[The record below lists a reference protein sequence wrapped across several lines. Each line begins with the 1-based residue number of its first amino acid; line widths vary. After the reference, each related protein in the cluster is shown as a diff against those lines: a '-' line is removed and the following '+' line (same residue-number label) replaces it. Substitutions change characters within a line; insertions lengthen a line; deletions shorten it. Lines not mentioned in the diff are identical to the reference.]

1 MKGSVLLFTQMGSMF
16 VCYSIVCCCYR
27 QQHCIERLRVQLKF
41 ENNVLSFMLWAP
53 KQWIFRFYEN
63 IQGSWGV
70 DHAAATKTRFNGINI
85 CIYPIQS
92 QRQLTQMSST
102 IWKSNRVILALRVKV
117 WGRRKSMNSVLFV
130 SLFQR
135 TWVSDSEKNHSPSF
149 AMIHFLS
156 SLLWLSQY

>member
-1 MKGSVLLFTQMGSMF
+1 MKVSVLLFTQMGSMF

-27 QQHCIERLRVQLKF
+27 QQHCIERLWVQLKF

-102 IWKSNRVILALRVKV
+102 ILRVK
-117 WGRRKSMNSVLFV
+117 GRRKSMNSVLFV
-130 SLFQR
+130 SLFQGI
-135 TWVSDSEKNHSPSF
+135 WVWDSEKFVCYGSF
-149 AMIHFLS
+149 
-156 SLLWLSQY
+156 SLFSILVGTY